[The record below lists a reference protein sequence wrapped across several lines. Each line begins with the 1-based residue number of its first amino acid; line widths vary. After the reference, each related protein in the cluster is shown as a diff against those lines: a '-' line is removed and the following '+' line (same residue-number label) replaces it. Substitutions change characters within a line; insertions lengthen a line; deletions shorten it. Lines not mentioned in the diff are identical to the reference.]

1 MKRKDQYALI
11 LFAGLAALIWL
22 RDRSWFDAAEDVLP
36 ALAALPL
43 FYLLGKPWKPS
54 PHPTG
59 SQTTSPLLIALS
71 VLLFVV
77 GIASNLTLLLAAGW
91 TAGLWCWL
99 KSAVDVSIHAR
110 LRRLLVLPFAAFPWI
125 NLDLQGLGWWFRLSG
140 AWATNAILSG
150 AGLEVTREGT
160 RMLVQGMPVSVDVS
174 CSGLKVLQ
182 SLVIAGTL
190 LAYVLLGRSPR
201 YWWNVALLLPL
212 AWVANTARILTI
224 SLASMTF
231 GPEFAMGLFHT
242 WGGLL
247 VLVLMFLMSWGIF
260 KFQVPERSLAPA

>member
-1 MKRKDQYALI
+1 MRRNDQYWLI
-11 LFAGLAALIWL
+11 LFAALAALIWL

-36 ALAALPL
+36 VLAALPL
-43 FYLLGKPWKPS
+43 FYMLGKPWKQAEPS
-54 PHPTG
+54 IQSRRG
-59 SQTTSPLLIALS
+59 NPLLIAS
-71 VLLFVV
+71 AVLLFIL
-77 GIASNLTLLLAAGW
+77 GIASNLTILLAAGW

-99 KSAVDVSIHAR
+99 KSVVAVSSHAR
-110 LRRLLVLPFAAFPWI
+110 LKRLLVLPFAAFPWI

-260 KFQVPERSLAPA
+260 KFQVPERSLATV